1 VIKESDSQKFSSEL
15 YTDIDTSNR
24 QYYKSEVFSPKSQ
37 KSPRLFQTY
46 KKISK
51 KTLLDASGNG
61 IGSDTETKV
70 SN

>member
-1 VIKESDSQKFSSEL
+1 VINESDYQNFSSEL

-24 QYYKSEVFSPKSQ
+24 QYYKSSVFSPKSP
-37 KSPRLFQTY
+37 KSPKLFQTY

-51 KTLLDASGNG
+51 KNLLDASGNG
-61 IGSDTETKV
+61 IGSDTDTKV